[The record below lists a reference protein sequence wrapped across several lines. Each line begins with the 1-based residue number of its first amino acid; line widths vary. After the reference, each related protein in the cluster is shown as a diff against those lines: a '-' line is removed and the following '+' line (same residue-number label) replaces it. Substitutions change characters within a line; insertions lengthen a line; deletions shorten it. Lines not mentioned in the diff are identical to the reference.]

1 MDCILPCLMCGHC
14 SAYVDLDYK
23 LIVPQDK
30 AFCDVYGNA
39 VPFNV
44 CKEHI
49 PKYID
54 FVEAIKLLNK
64 GRCVRRPDMKNVD
77 CDYIVK
83 TTSGELKMRTTRFC
97 RGYEDVDFIPYK
109 FTADDIKAEDWY
121 EPWAE

>member
-1 MDCILPCLMCGHC
+1 MMCGHC
-14 SAYVDLDYK
+14 SAYVDLDRK
-23 LIVPQDK
+23 LVVPQDK

-64 GRCVRRPDMKNVD
+64 GRRVRRPNMMNVD

-83 TTSGELKMRTTRFC
+83 TTSGEFKMRVSRYC
-97 RGYEDVDFIPYK
+97 RGYVDVDFMPYK

-121 EPWAE
+121 EPWVEE